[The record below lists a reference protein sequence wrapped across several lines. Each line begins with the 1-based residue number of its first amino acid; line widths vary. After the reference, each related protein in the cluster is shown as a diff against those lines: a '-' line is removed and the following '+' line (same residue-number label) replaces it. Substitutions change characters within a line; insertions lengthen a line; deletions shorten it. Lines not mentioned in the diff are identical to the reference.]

1 MKKLVEVKEFDVI
14 TYNEAYKDSDQYV
27 YLDEQSFSYLEN
39 LIFTFNESEEAD
51 AIDFFTVTTK
61 RHIGKVIRA
70 KNYVGIIQLKN
81 GVLIQILPKIHGST
95 SIDTKRTFL
104 KMLKSLKNF
113 PTKIFNEA
121 NLNTERMNLFEI
133 FIRLYIQEIQMLLKK
148 GMKSAYYEVENNL
161 GVYKGK
167 MLFSQQI
174 KHNTVHKERFYVRYD
189 EYGLNRAENRLIK
202 STLMKLLKQSISAD
216 NVKEIRKLL
225 VNFEL
230 VEPSKNYDKD
240 FASVKIDRNTK
251 DYESIIIWSKVFLY
265 NRSFTTF
272 EGNSF
277 GKALLFQMDKVFEAY
292 VGHNLKKFIASEWEV
307 SLQDKGYYLF
317 EKRFGLRPDIVLRHQ
332 NEGRIIIIDTK
343 WKLLTNTPN
352 NNYGTSQGDM
362 YQMYAYAK
370 KYETNEIWLIYP
382 MNDEI
387 EHRQDIQFNTDD
399 GVQVRVFFMDC
410 HQIESSLLHLISQ
423 F

>member
-27 YLDEQSFSYLEN
+27 YVDEQSFSYLEN

-51 AIDFFTVTTK
+51 AVDFFTVTTK

-95 SIDTKRTFL
+95 SIDTKKTFL

-189 EYGLNRAENRLIK
+189 EFGINRAENRLIK

-240 FASVKIDRNTK
+240 FASVKIDRVTK

-265 NRSFTTF
+265 NQSFTTF
-272 EGNSF
+272 VGDSF

-292 VGHNLKKFIASEWEV
+292 VGHHLKKYIAPEWEV
-307 SLQDKGYYLF
+307 ALQDKGYYLF
-317 EKRFGLRPDIVLRHQ
+317 EKRFALRPDIVLRHQ

-343 WKLLTNTPN
+343 WRVLTNTPN

-370 KYETNEIWLIYP
+370 KYESNEIWLIYP
-382 MNDEI
+382 MSDEM

-399 GVQVRVFFMDC
+399 GVQVKVFFMDC

>member
-14 TYNEAYKDSDQYV
+14 TYNKAYKDSDQYV

-51 AIDFFTVTTK
+51 GVDFFTVTTK

-95 SIDTKRTFL
+95 SIDTKKTFL

-133 FIRLYIQEIQMLLKK
+133 FIRFYIQEIQMLLKK

-189 EYGLNRAENRLIK
+189 EFGLNRAENRLIK

-251 DYESIIIWSKVFLY
+251 DYESIITWSKVFLY

-292 VGHNLKKFIASEWEV
+292 VSHNLKKYIASEWEV

-317 EKRFGLRPDIVLRHQ
+317 EKRFALRPDIVLRHQ
-332 NEGRIIIIDTK
+332 NESRIIIIDTK
-343 WKLLTNTPN
+343 WKVLTNTPN

-382 MNDEI
+382 MNDEM
-387 EHRQDIQFNTDD
+387 ENGQDIQFNSDD
-399 GVQVRVFFMDC
+399 GVQVKVFLLDC